1 MAFNPTNEQR
11 MAIDARG
18 GSLLLSA
25 AAGSG
30 KTAVLTQ
37 RAVTHMLD
45 KNDHIDADKLMIVT
59 FTRAAA
65 SEMKERII
73 QKLTEYILDN
83 PDDKNARRQRV
94 LVDRAPI
101 GTIHSLCSELLKQN
115 FQLVGLPAS
124 FRIGDEN
131 ELETMQHA
139 AVSSVI
145 EEAYREENSDFIA
158 LTELFSSGKS
168 DAALDE
174 TVLSVLKFAR
184 AHPFYRRWLDEKL
197 DIYRK
202 FSFDEENKWADII
215 FKRAK
220 GLVDDSIAEIETM
233 LEQIYLSDE
242 EAPYTKALTDDLI
255 TLKELQKYITARE
268 WDECRRTAA
277 NYSPSRWTNPKK
289 GDKQLAEERKE
300 VRERAKKLIRE
311 TLGDKCFCC
320 SKEEF
325 CEDVSDLS
333 VKVEILFDLVKK
345 VDERIQNEKLESGVI
360 DFTDLEQMACALLLD
375 ENGDRT
381 AVAKNLSSRYGEV
394 MVDEFQDVNE
404 VQYSILTALARE
416 DNFFCVGDV
425 KQSIYR
431 FRMAQPMLFLA
442 REKNSFEYD
451 GASFPAVLRLTG
463 SFRTAPVVTAVI
475 NDVFTALMSEQAG
488 DIDYDEHHCLVPL
501 GSFLDGAFSG
511 VELCL
516 IEDDD
521 ADDEEAVSPEPAWIA
536 SEIAKIIAE
545 EKISGNDGLRSVEPR
560 DIAILL
566 RSPKNH
572 GADYRDALLSYGI
585 DASVSLEAGFLES
598 PEVTTVLNALST
610 IANPMRDVELLG
622 TMSSPLFGFSDDEL
636 AAIRIKTPVG
646 RLWTAV
652 ISMSEE
658 NEHCAGFVKE
668 ITRLR
673 SLSSYM
679 PPHALI
685 GEILRLTGYDF
696 ICRSMKN
703 GEQREANLKLLM
715 QYAQDESAGVPT
727 LSGFLKRVE
736 NIKLRKKDLAP
747 ASIGG
752 GENAVTITSI
762 HRSKGLEWPIV
773 FIAELKKKHSLFHN
787 DMQQPT
793 VLHSELGFASVR
805 RDERTKKQFV
815 TAPLEALKTEKKR
828 EGLSEEL
835 RILYV
840 AMTRAKEKLYLTAN
854 VKDSAK
860 ELHKA
865 KMIAEGKTKVPY
877 TRVLDSMCYL
887 DWILE
892 ALSINHNLS
901 LMVNLP
907 AGDDALSVKVT
918 SSPYVLTEKTED
930 TETNEKPAANKKLL
944 DELMGRT
951 RWNYPHASATKLP
964 ANMAVSELSHGMSQ
978 RYFTSHPHFMDE
990 GKLTGAARGTAVHTF
1005 FQYCDL
1011 DNASKDAKAEVER
1024 LRANGMLTDEQAK
1037 AISLKEV
1044 GKFFESGIYKRM
1056 LSAEKVLREFRFM
1069 APASC
1074 SELSKEFSDGEES
1087 TMLQGIADCI
1097 IIEEGGAIILD
1108 YKTDRNVTPDELEE
1122 RYRMQVLLYR
1132 DMLSSVLDV
1141 PVKACALYSFSL
1153 GREIWV
1159 DFL

>member
-11 MAIDARG
+11 MAIESRG

-37 RAVTHMLD
+37 RAVTRMLD
-45 KNDHIDADKLMIVT
+45 KKDHIDADKLMIVT

-65 SEMKERII
+65 SEMKERIV
-73 QKLTEYILDN
+73 QRLGEYICEN

-101 GTIHSLCSELLKQN
+101 GTIHSLCSELLRQN
-115 FQLVGLPAS
+115 FQLVGLPAA

-131 ELETMQHA
+131 ELETMQHR

-145 EEAYREENSDFIA
+145 EEAYGEDNADFVS

-168 DAALDE
+168 DAALDD

-197 DIYRK
+197 DIYRN
-202 FSFDEENKWADII
+202 FSFDGENKWADII
-215 FKRAK
+215 FDKAK
-220 GLVDDSIAEIETM
+220 GLVGDSIAEIEA
-233 LEQIYLSDE
+233 LLAQIYSSDE
-242 EAPYTKALTDDLI
+242 EAPYTKALTDDLVV
-255 TLKELQKYITARE
+255 LKELWKNISERE
-268 WDECRRTAA
+268 WDKCRQTAES
-277 NYSPSRWTNPKK
+277 YSPSRWTSLKK
-289 GDKQLAEERKE
+289 GDKRLAEERKE

-311 TLGDKCFCC
+311 TLPQKCFCC
-320 SKEEF
+320 SEEEF
-325 CEDVSDLS
+325 CEDVSDLFA
-333 VKVEILFDLVKK
+333 KVGILFDLVKK
-345 VDERIQNEKLESGVI
+345 TDERLQSEKLESGII
-360 DFTDLEQMACALLLD
+360 DFTDLEQMTCALLLNED
-375 ENGDRT
+375 GERT
-381 AVAKNLSSRYGEV
+381 AVAKSLSERYGEV

-431 FRMAQPMLFLA
+431 FRMAQPTLFLA
-442 REKNSFEYD
+442 REKSSFEYD
-451 GASFPAVLRLTG
+451 GESFPAVLRLTG

-475 NDVFTALMSEQAG
+475 NDIFSALMSEQAG
-488 DIDYDEHHCLVPL
+488 DIDYDERHCLVPL
-501 GSFLDGAFSG
+501 GSFADGAFSG

-516 IEDDD
+516 VENDD
-521 ADDEEAVSPEPAWIA
+521 ADDEDAVSPEPAWIA
-536 SEIAKIIAE
+536 SEIARIIAE
-545 EKISGNDGLRSVEPR
+545 EKISGRDGLRAVEPR

-572 GADYRDALLSYGI
+572 GAEYRDALMAYGI

-598 PEVTTVLNALST
+598 LEIITVLNALLV

-636 AAIRIKTPVG
+636 AAIRIKTPAG

-652 ISMSEE
+652 LSMSEE
-658 NEHCAGFVKE
+658 DEHCSEFVKE

-685 GEILRLTGYDF
+685 GELLRSTGYDV

-715 QYAQDESAGVPT
+715 QYAQDESTGVPT
-727 LSGFLKRVE
+727 VSGFLKRME
-736 NIKLRKKDLAP
+736 NIKNRKKDLAP
-747 ASIGG
+747 ASVGG
-752 GENAVTITSI
+752 GANAVTITSI

-773 FIAELKKKHSLFHN
+773 FIGELKKKHSLYRN

-805 RDERTKKQFV
+805 RDERTRKQFV
-815 TAPLEALKTEKKR
+815 TAPLEAVRTEKKR

-854 VKDSAK
+854 VKSAAK
-860 ELHKA
+860 ELQKA
-865 KMIAEGKTKVPY
+865 KMIADCKTKIPY

-887 DWILE
+887 DWILA
-892 ALSINHNLS
+892 ALSINHDLS
-901 LMVNLP
+901 MMVNLP
-907 AGDDALSVKVT
+907 LGEDALSVKVT
-918 SSPYVLTEKTED
+918 SSPSACAEYTGEEKAKEIQT
-930 TETNEKPAANKKLL
+930 AN
-944 DELMGRT
+944 DELTGKLVERAL
-951 RWNYPHASATKLP
+951 WEYPHANATKLP

-978 RYFTSHPHFMDE
+978 RYFTTHPHFMDE
-990 GKLTGAARGTAVHTF
+990 GRLTGAARGTAVHTF
-1005 FQYCDL
+1005 FQYCDF

-1024 LRANGMLTDEQAK
+1024 LRTAGMLSAEQAD
-1037 AISLKEV
+1037 AVSLHEV
-1044 GKFFESGIYKRM
+1044 ERFFASGIYKRM

-1074 SELSKEFSDGEES
+1074 SELSKDLADGEEA
-1087 TMLQGIADCI
+1087 TMLQGIADCV
-1097 IIEEGGAIILD
+1097 IIEEDGAIILD
-1108 YKTDRNVTPDELEE
+1108 YKTDRNITPDELKE
-1122 RYRMQVLLYR
+1122 RYSMQVLLYR

-1159 DFL
+1159 DFF